1 MPTSYSRI
9 KTVWQ
14 FAKRYVPFF
23 IVAEI
28 CILVSYGAAVILPLN
43 LSQLTDRVLIEGQH
57 DMFVSVLLQFVLL
70 FAISSAF
77 NFIYAYTWQTLQN
90 RYIVDVKNEIFR
102 KTIFAKASFL
112 SNMSSGDIMSRIDC
126 DAEQFL
132 HVIQRNLFHFVNSII
147 MCLSIVTI
155 VGAIHIWLAVLLVV
169 MATLPILLTRL
180 CTKATEKYARETRE
194 ITGNMTGRFYE
205 ILKGW
210 REIHLHGAE
219 EWAKSQ
225 MMTPF
230 RRLIVLGNR
239 LRRINFFVDK
249 GIYFINL
256 MTSLVIYGV
265 SAVLIFQGQMTV
277 GLFMAVIQ
285 YIALM
290 HRKFN
295 WMLRI
300 YLDWYTRKSSIDR
313 VHEILAADTEDD
325 EGLEQITYIESI
337 EFRQVSFAYE
347 PQTPILQDVTFAIN
361 KGEHVGIA
369 GASGAGKSSLLGLIM
384 GFYQPSSG
392 EIRINGIPQT
402 KISPFAIRRLVG
414 MVSQDIFV
422 FRETIRYNLEL
433 GASYSE
439 DELWAALKAVQL
451 QEMIGCFGLEARVVE
466 RKRHYVVY
474 LKEGSGIVDILN
486 VMEAHVA
493 LMQLENVRIVKEM
506 RNSINRRVNCE
517 TANITKTVS
526 AAVRQIDDIRLID
539 EVLGLHTLPDALRDI
554 AEVRLQNPDAPLHV
568 LGNML
573 TPPVGKSGVNHR
585 LRKLSQMAEE
595 IRENKEEQGN
605 YEKAG
610 SNA

>member
-169 MATLPILLTRL
+169 MAALPILLTRL

-325 EGLEQITYIESI
+325 EGLEQITSIESI

-451 QEMIGCFGLEARVVE
+451 QEVIQNLPKGLDTVLGTAGSDLSGGQKQRLMLARLFLTKKPFFILDEATSALDME
-466 RKRHYVVY
+466 T
-474 LKEGSGIVDILN
+474 EAQIV
-486 VMEAHVA
+486 H
-493 LMQLENVRIVKEM
+493 QLASKAEPITMLVISHRPAAI
-506 RNSINRRVNCE
+506 RNCE
-517 TANITKTVS
+517 RILLLHEQTIEAVGSHDELMKSSLNYSALYRGAN
-526 AAVRQIDDIRLID
+526 
-539 EVLGLHTLPDALRDI
+539 
-554 AEVRLQNPDAPLHV
+554 
-568 LGNML
+568 
-573 TPPVGKSGVNHR
+573 
-585 LRKLSQMAEE
+585 
-595 IRENKEEQGN
+595 
-605 YEKAG
+605 
-610 SNA
+610 